1 MPGGGPQTA
10 STTVKDFKGTLK
22 KLIHYIKEFKLL
34 LFIVF
39 AFAIFS
45 TIFSIIG
52 PKVMGNATQEL
63 YTGLIAKISGTGGID
78 FQKIGTIL
86 VTLLILYVISAIFSY
101 IQSYIMSGISQKTTH
116 RMRKQMSEKLHR
128 LPMKYYDKNQTGEIL
143 SIITNDIDTLGQ
155 SLNQSATQLVTSIVT
170 VIGIFIMM
178 CTINVAMA
186 IITAL
191 VLPVAMIFVGI
202 VVKKSQKHFENQQNY
217 LAKVNGQIEEM
228 LGGQEIVKSFNAEE
242 KVMKK
247 FDEDNQN
254 LYETGWKSQF
264 ISGLMMPIMSF
275 VSNLNYAII
284 AIIGGFFVI
293 KGHINVG
300 NIQSFIQYS
309 RNFTNPIAQLAQIMN
324 QIQLMMAASERV
336 FTFLESDEELDEGKV
351 EFNLN
356 KIKGNVEFKNIHFG
370 YDPELT
376 IINDFSAK
384 VKSGQKIAIVGPTG
398 AGKTTIV
405 KLLMRF
411 YNLDKKEGHGEIL
424 IDGVNINDYRR
435 SDLKHIFGMVLQDT
449 WLFNGTIMEN
459 IRYGNLEATD
469 EEVSEAAKKANVH
482 HYIKTLSDGYNMI
495 LDEETNNISGGQKQ
509 LLTIA
514 RAILADPKV
523 MILDEATSNVDT
535 RTEILIQKA
544 MDELMKDRTS
554 FIIAHRLSTI
564 KNADLILVMDKGD
577 IVEIGNHEELL
588 AKDGFYA
595 SLYNSQ
601 FEEVES

>member
-1 MPGGGPQTA
+1 MPRGGPQAA

-22 KLIHYIKEFKLL
+22 KLILYIKEFKLL